1 MMEDILEFPDLRRVE
16 QEAADWL
23 IKLDRNVE
31 PSADELENL
40 REWLSRSSAHR
51 EELLSLAR
59 LWGNMNVLT
68 ELAVPLGDVGA
79 RERMTRPADR
89 VRIGMRV
96 AFAGFTAMLIV
107 SVAVLFTTPSPEDSW
122 TTTNGVY
129 STSVGEQQSSLLT
142 DGSTV
147 ILNTNSRVQVNYS
160 GEYRDIHLL
169 WGEAHFTVAENDEIP
184 FRVIAANRR
193 VEAVGTAFAVH
204 LRDNEVEVTV
214 SEGKVE
220 LVSHEPAVAGPATSD
235 DAPLEELL
243 GTFEAGEA
251 IIVADSAPDAGT
263 EDLIRRIELPNVD
276 RLLAWREGLL
286 AFSGESLETVVEEI
300 GRYTTVNIEIP
311 DPGVRAIRIGGQFP
325 VGETDAM
332 LAALEDNFGLRVQ
345 RVSRDHVVLS
355 AAAPGTVLDR

>member
-1 MMEDILEFPDLRRVE
+1 MTAIVEFPDRRRVE
-16 QEAADWL
+16 HEAADWL
-23 IKLDRNVE
+23 IKLDSNAE
-31 PSADELENL
+31 PSADELGNL

-79 RERMTRPADR
+79 RERTTRPADR
-89 VRIGMRV
+89 RRIGMRV
-96 AFAGFTAMLIV
+96 ALAGFTAMLIV
-107 SVAVLFTTPSPEDSW
+107 SVAVLVSTPNHEDSW

-129 STSVGEQQSSLLT
+129 STSIGEQQATQLA

-147 ILNTNSRVQVNYS
+147 ILNTNSRIQVNYS
-160 GEYRDIHLL
+160 REHRDIQLL
-169 WGEAHFTVAENDEIP
+169 RGEAHFTVTESDVIP
-184 FRVIAANRR
+184 FRVFAANRR

-204 LRDNEVEVTV
+204 LRESEVEVTV
-214 SEGKVE
+214 SEGKVA
-220 LVSHEPAVAGPATSD
+220 LVSHEPAVVDPTTSD
-235 DAPLEELL
+235 DAPVEELL
-243 GTFEAGEA
+243 GTLEAGETV
-251 IIVADSAPDAGT
+251 IIADSTPDAGT
-263 EDLIRRIELPNVD
+263 EDLIRRIELPNID

-332 LAALEDNFGLRVQ
+332 LSALEENFGLRVQ

-355 AAAPGTVLDR
+355 AATE